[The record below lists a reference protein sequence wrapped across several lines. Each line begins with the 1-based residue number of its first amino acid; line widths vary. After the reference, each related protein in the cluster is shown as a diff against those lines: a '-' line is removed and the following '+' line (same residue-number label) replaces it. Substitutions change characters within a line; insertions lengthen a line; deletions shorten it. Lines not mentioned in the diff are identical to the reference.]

1 MLLLD
6 TLALPEP
13 ADPGSTLDEGLLL
26 QIAEGDQE
34 AFRKLYEETDR
45 AIYGFILSIV
55 RDPHDAEEVMQET
68 YMKVWTS
75 APGYKAQGK
84 PLAWMFTIAR
94 NLCYMRFREQK
105 HKSDLGLDDLD
116 GAEMG
121 QLCPQIEDAADKL
134 VLQAA
139 LKALKEE
146 ERQIVL
152 LKNSSG
158 LKHREIAEALGMPL
172 ATVLSKYNR
181 AMKKLEQY
189 LREE

>member
-1 MLLLD
+1 MLLLG
-6 TLALPEP
+6 TLSFPEP
-13 ADPGSTLDEGLLL
+13 SETNPMVDDLMMH

-34 AFRKLYEETDR
+34 AFKRLYQNTDR
-45 AIYGFILSIV
+45 TIYSFILSILKN
-55 RDPHDAEEVMQET
+55 PHDSEEVMQET

-75 APGYKAQGK
+75 AASYQSQGK
-84 PLAWMFTIAR
+84 PLAWIFTIAR
-94 NLCYMRFREQK
+94 NLCYMKFREQK
-105 HKSDLGLDDLD
+105 HQADIGLDDLD
-116 GAEMG
+116 GLEQG
-121 QLCPQIEDAADKL
+121 EFCHQIEQAADKL
-134 VLQAA
+134 VLKAA
-139 LKALKEE
+139 LCLLKED

-158 LKHREIAEALGMPL
+158 LKHREIAEALDMPL